1 MELCQKGTGPIVPTE
16 TRDPNL
22 NIKTAWAVGP
32 LEDHT
37 NLSRLGGI
45 GWW

>member
-22 NIKTAWAVGP
+22 NVETAWAVGP
-32 LEDHT
+32 LGDHT

-45 GWW
+45 G